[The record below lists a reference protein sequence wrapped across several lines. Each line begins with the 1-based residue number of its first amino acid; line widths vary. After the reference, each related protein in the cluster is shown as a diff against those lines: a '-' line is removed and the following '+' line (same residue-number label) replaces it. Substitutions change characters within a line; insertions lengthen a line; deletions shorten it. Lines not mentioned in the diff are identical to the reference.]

1 MQTNYDAAS
10 RELMDV
16 NSEKNEIE
24 RRRMETQQMMQAV
37 NQDVNQI
44 ATKLDRIVQS
54 KDSKLNNVRHVKG
67 QDFDRS
73 GTNLSILAEIEA

>member
-1 MQTNYDAAS
+1 
-10 RELMDV
+10 
-16 NSEKNEIE
+16 
-24 RRRMETQQMMQAV
+24 MMQAV

-44 ATKLDRIVQS
+44 GSRIDRLVQS

-73 GTNLSILAEIEA
+73 GTNLSILAEIEAQKSQYLLNAIT